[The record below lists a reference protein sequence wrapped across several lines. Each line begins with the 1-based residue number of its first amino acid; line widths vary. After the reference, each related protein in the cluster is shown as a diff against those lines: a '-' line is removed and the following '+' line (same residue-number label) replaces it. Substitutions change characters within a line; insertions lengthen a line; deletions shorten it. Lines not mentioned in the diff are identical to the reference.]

1 MIVTASLLG
10 VVAAL
15 RLGDVVPN
23 RRSIRIG
30 PVSALIQSRVI
41 VIGVAGLILAG
52 TLLVIGLIVGD
63 FPIGAWDALGEAFRA
78 RGGEF
83 DFTSTR
89 SASPE

>member
-1 MIVTASLLG
+1 MTFAIAAPAANTAMIVTASLLG

-15 RLGDVVPN
+15 RLADVVPN
-23 RRSIRIG
+23 RRFSVRIG

-63 FPIGAWDALGEAFRA
+63 FPIGA
-78 RGGEF
+78 
-83 DFTSTR
+83 
-89 SASPE
+89 